1 MKKTTGLSVRSGVR
15 LDTAP
20 GVNVLVVLL
29 VVLALPVL
37 VDV

>member
-15 LDTAP
+15 LDPAA